1 VFRRNPLGLL
11 VVLLVMV
18 LALVVVS
25 IVWTSWSYR
34 VLPQLLPS
42 LFTNRLQKITL
53 SYDIID
59 NVKDMELAKQCWEG
73 HARTECLDHYHQV
86 AAKIER
92 DLASLRQLVETPHGK
107 ELLLAFSN
115 AHETWQMKDAGRSG
129 DDIAG
134 VLTRAAAFAD
144 YQQERMKDDMLQATS
159 EVRDILWRISISVT
173 AIGGL
178 VLVAVAFC
186 LSIVGRN
193 LRTTNLVL
201 TTTANSVLIAN
212 RRGRVV
218 AFNPAFE
225 KMSGLQ
231 SKDIIGRPLE
241 SIGYSGRWL
250 AEALRTGEARHD
262 LKVRWPRGNG
272 DAQYLS
278 LDLLPWHDKRGRIR
292 GGMAVIRDITAQW
305 QRTQELSSRVGQL
318 QELAVRDSLTGLY
331 NHRSFMEELTGLI
344 DRSRA
349 AQLPLALL
357 MIDLDHFKLYND
369 ALGHPMGDRLLEE
382 YSRLLA
388 ACVRKNDLVGRY
400 GGDEFVVALAGADNA
415 IAAETAERI
424 RDSVAY
430 HPFPGREVLPGGRL
444 TVSIG
449 VSFFPGSA
457 INCLDL
463 VRRADAAL
471 YEAKRTSRNR
481 VELYY
486 SALDELRK
494 TLRNENGTLITT
506 VKSLLSVIDSQDR
519 YTFHHSDLV
528 VRYSTWIAKI
538 LGWDAESLQQ
548 LRVAALVHDIGKI
561 HVSPR
566 ILSKT
571 QPLSKLEWEQVRQH
585 PVHGADIL
593 RPIPALAP
601 NIIPAVLYH
610 HERWD
615 GSGYPYG
622 LKGKDIPLMA
632 RVISVADS
640 LEAMLSNR
648 PHRTSLTAEAA
659 LAEIRLCAGTHFD
672 PMIVEAL
679 LTAWSIESDQAA

>member
-11 VVLLVMV
+11 VFLLVMV

-25 IVWTSWSYR
+25 VVWTSWSYR
-34 VLPQLLPS
+34 VLPQLLPN
-42 LFTNRLQKITL
+42 LFTKRLQKITL

-59 NVKDMELAKQCWEG
+59 NVKDMALAEQCWDG
-73 HARTECLDHYHQV
+73 QARTECLDQWHKV
-86 AAKIER
+86 GAKIDN
-92 DLASLRQLVETPHGK
+92 DLSSLRQLAETPHGE
-107 ELLLAFSN
+107 ELLLALSK
-115 AHETWQMKDAGRSG
+115 AHESRLVKGARTPGSDFE
-129 DDIAG
+129 D
-134 VLTRAAAFAD
+134 VLTKAAAFAD
-144 YQQERMKDDMLQATS
+144 FQQERMNDDMGEATS
-159 EVRDILWRISISVT
+159 EVRDILWRISASVT
-173 AIGGL
+173 AVGGL

-186 LSIVGRN
+186 LIIVGRN
-193 LRTTNLVL
+193 LRTTHLVL

-212 RRGRVV
+212 RRGLVV

-225 KMSGLQ
+225 KLSGFQ

-305 QRTQELSSRVGQL
+305 QKTQELSSRVGQL

-344 DRSRA
+344 DRSRV

-369 ALGHPMGDRLLEE
+369 ALGHLMGDRLLEE

-449 VSFFPGSA
+449 VSFFPGSGV
-457 INCLDL
+457 NCLDL

-528 VRYSTWIAKI
+528 VRYSTWIAKT

-561 HVSPR
+561 HVSPQ
-566 ILSKT
+566 ILSKD
-571 QPLSKLEWEQVRQH
+571 QSLSKLEWEQVRQH

-648 PHRTSLTAEAA
+648 PHRTALTAEAA
-659 LAEIRLCAGTHFD
+659 LAEIRGGAGTHFD

-679 LTAWSIESDQAA
+679 LTAWAIESDQVA